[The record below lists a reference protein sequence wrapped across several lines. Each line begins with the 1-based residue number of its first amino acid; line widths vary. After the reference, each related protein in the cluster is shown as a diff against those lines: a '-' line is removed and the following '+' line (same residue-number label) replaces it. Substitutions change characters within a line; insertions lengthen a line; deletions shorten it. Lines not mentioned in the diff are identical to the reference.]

1 MTAGRAS
8 APLFELDHAT
18 VSYGATTVLDGV
30 SIEIRRGETVA
41 VVGPNGSGKST
52 LLRVLAGLIEP
63 AVGTATLHGTPLTR
77 LTPRERAQQIAYV
90 PQDTTVPFEFSVRE
104 IVAMGRSPY
113 LSPWGFES
121 REDEAAIDDAIDLME
136 LAQFGPR
143 SILEVSGGERQR
155 AVIARALAQKPAVLL
170 LDEPGA
176 NLDLRYQVALHALL
190 ARLNQT
196 TGLTTVT
203 VSHDLN
209 AVAASN
215 RIVALVDGRVRA
227 MGPPDR
233 VLTESIIRETFGCR
247 AWVDSHPRTGR
258 PRVTVDWSAP

>member
-1 MTAGRAS
+1 MMAGRAS
-8 APLFELDHAT
+8 EPFFELDHAT
-18 VSYGATTVLDGV
+18 VHYGAGAVLDGV
-30 SIEIRRGETVA
+30 SIEIHHRETVA

-52 LLRVLAGLIEP
+52 LLRVLAGLVEP
-63 AVGTATLHGTPLTR
+63 MGGSATLHGTPLTR

-90 PQDTTVPFEFSVRE
+90 PQDTSVPFEFSVRD

-121 REDEAAIDDAIDLME
+121 REDEAAIDEAIDVME
-136 LAQFGPR
+136 LAPFASR

-190 ARLNQT
+190 ARLNQA

-233 VLTESIIRETFGCR
+233 VLTEAIIRETFGCR
-247 AWVDSHPRTGR
+247 ALVDSHPRTGR
-258 PRVTVDWSAP
+258 PRVTVDWSAS

>member
-1 MTAGRAS
+1 MTSGRAS
-8 APLFELDHAT
+8 TPLFELDHAT
-18 VSYGATTVLDGV
+18 VHYGAAAVLDGV
-30 SIEIRRGETVA
+30 TLDIQRGETVA
-41 VVGPNGSGKST
+41 VIGPNGSGKST

-63 AVGTATLHGTPLTR
+63 SAGAATLDGAPLAR
-77 LTPRERAQQIAYV
+77 LTPRERAQRIAYV
-90 PQDTTVPFEFSVRE
+90 PQDTTIPFEFSVRD

-121 REDEAAIDDAIDLME
+121 ADDDAAIDDAIGVME
-136 LAQFGPR
+136 LAPLALR

-155 AVIARALAQKPAVLL
+155 AVIARALAQKPAVFL

-209 AVAASN
+209 AVAGFD
-215 RIVALVDGRVRA
+215 RIVVLLDGRVRA

-233 VLTESIIRETFGCR
+233 VLTESILRETFGCR
-247 AWVDSHPRTGR
+247 ALVDRHPSTGR
-258 PRVTVDWSAP
+258 PRISVDWSAP